1 LLIALVFLLRY
12 VAPAINA
19 MQSARPVAETLTQRT
34 RRRGG
39 DVPLVAHKLRRE
51 LVYGLGFYR
60 HKPVLVPAT
69 NPPPAPD
76 FAYIDAIPE
85 TDFVYVTGPEMSD
98 LHIPD
103 DRNARLIGGYAPQ
116 RVRFIL
122 VPAAP
127 QMSAP
132 DTQR

>member
-1 LLIALVFLLRY
+1 
-12 VAPAINA
+12 
-19 MQSARPVAETLTQRT
+19 
-34 RRRGG
+34 
-39 DVPLVAHKLRRE
+39 
-51 LVYGLGFYR
+51 VYGLGFYR
-60 HKPVLVPAT
+60 NKPVLVPAT

-76 FAYIDAIPE
+76 FAYIDAMPE

-116 RVRFIL
+116 RVRFIF